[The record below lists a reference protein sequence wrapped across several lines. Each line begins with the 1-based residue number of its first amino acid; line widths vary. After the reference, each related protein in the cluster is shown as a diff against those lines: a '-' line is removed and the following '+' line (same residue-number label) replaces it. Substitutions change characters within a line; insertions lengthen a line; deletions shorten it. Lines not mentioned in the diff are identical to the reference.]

1 MGRPNPL
8 RALTIVDFSFLPFT
22 KCVFVTDPRN
32 KIMTCYTLSVWPTI
46 SESENVKV
54 AMKKF
59 DEEENEEFF

>member
-1 MGRPNPL
+1 MLQLWGSDHNEPF
-8 RALTIVDFSFLPFT
+8 IFVMDKMCFL
-22 KCVFVTDPRN
+22 TDPRN

-59 DEEENEEFF
+59 DEEENEDFF